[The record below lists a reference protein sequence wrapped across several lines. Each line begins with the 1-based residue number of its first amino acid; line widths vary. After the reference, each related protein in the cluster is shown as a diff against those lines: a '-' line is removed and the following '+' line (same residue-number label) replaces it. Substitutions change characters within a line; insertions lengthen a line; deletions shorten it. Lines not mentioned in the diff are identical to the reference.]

1 MAMGV
6 RIWRMQGG
14 DVPAVVGIE
23 RRITGSRRTSA
34 LGPYLRRAL
43 RTKEGVCLVAEVDGE
58 AAGFLVGDVRPWEFG
73 EDREVA
79 WVKVVGVDPRHQG
92 DGLGGL
98 LGRRFLKEL
107 KGKGIR
113 RVKTLV
119 EWDSGDLV
127 AYFQSLGF
135 HRAGAIVLERS
146 V

>member
-1 MAMGV
+1 MGV
-6 RIWRMQGG
+6 RIRKLRTG
-14 DVPAVVGIE
+14 DVAALMAIE

-43 RTKEGVCLVAEVDGE
+43 RTKEGICLVAELDGE
-58 AAGFLVGDVRPWEFG
+58 TAGFLVGDVRPWEFG
-73 EDREVA
+73 EEREVA

-92 DGLGGL
+92 GGVGRILGE
-98 LGRRFLKEL
+98 RFLREMKRRGL
-107 KGKGIR
+107 H

-135 HRAGAIVLERS
+135 NRAGAIVLERT